1 MNYSSQFQVLILLH
15 VTYELDKFCSII
27 SFRFPRNMCK
37 FRNRLVKVEN
47 TLSLNNMDI
56 VADHR
61 LVVFSFQTLQV
72 GKFKKLNFLI
82 IYHERNTFKRLEFSE
97 NKLCKRI
104 HLVQSF
110 IFNVY
115 LIFLAVFKFLYIRR
129 IRCMLYNRK
138 HRQVLLFAL
147 VLSCFL
153 TDYPYNNELTMT
165 CLDHFLVVHV

>member
-1 MNYSSQFQVLILLH
+1 MNITSQFQVLILLH

-82 IYHERNTFKRLEFSE
+82 IYHGRNTFKRLEFSE
-97 NKLCKRI
+97 NNVCKRI
-104 HLVQSF
+104 HLVQPF
-110 IFNVY
+110 IFCVF
-115 LIFLAVFKFLYIRR
+115 LIFLIYSRL
-129 IRCMLYNRK
+129 C
-138 HRQVLLFAL
+138 LLEEYVVGCITENISRSF
-147 VLSCFL
+147 
-153 TDYPYNNELTMT
+153 
-165 CLDHFLVVHV
+165 CLHLF